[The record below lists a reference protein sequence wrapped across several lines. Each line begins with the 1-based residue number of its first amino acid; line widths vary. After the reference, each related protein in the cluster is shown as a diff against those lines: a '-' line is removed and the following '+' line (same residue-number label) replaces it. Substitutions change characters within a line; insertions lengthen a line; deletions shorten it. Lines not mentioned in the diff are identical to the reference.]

1 MTLVTDVDAGA
12 AAGLRFDRETLGP
25 PPAWPGMRIG
35 LLGGSFNPP
44 HEGHRHIAETA
55 LRRLG
60 LDQVWLVVTPG
71 NPIKAHGDLA
81 ALSERLSATQR
92 MMNHPRIKVTGF
104 EAALP
109 TAYTARTIAFL
120 RRRFPGVRFVWI
132 IGGDNLASFHRW
144 QEWRGI
150 MRGLPVA
157 VLDRPGFRFR
167 AVAAPAAVAFR
178 HARVDEAQAGALALM
193 PPPAWTYLTIPLAD
207 ISSTQLRRQ
216 QRAAA
221 GPTDAA
227 GD

>member
-1 MTLVTDVDAGA
+1 MKLVGEVEAGA
-12 AAGLRFDRETLGP
+12 AAGLRFNRETLGP

-71 NPIKAHGDLA
+71 NPIKERGDLA

-92 MMNHPRIKVTGF
+92 MMKHPRIRVTGF
-104 EAALP
+104 EATLP
-109 TAYTARTIAFL
+109 TAYTARTLDFL

-132 IGGDNLASFHRW
+132 MGGDNLASFHRW

-150 MRGLPVA
+150 MRCLPIA
-157 VLDRPGFRFR
+157 VLDRSGFRFR
-167 AVAAPAAVAFR
+167 AMASPAALAF
-178 HARVDEAQAGALALM
+178 ARARIDEAQAGALAGLH
-193 PPPAWTYLTIPLAD
+193 PPAWTYVTIPLAD
-207 ISSTQLRRQ
+207 ISSTQLRS
-216 QRAAA
+216 QRRAD
-221 GPTDAA
+221 DA
-227 GD
+227 

>member
-1 MTLVTDVDAGA
+1 MKLVGEVEAA
-12 AAGLRFDRETLGP
+12 AAGLRFNRETLGP
-25 PPAWPGMRIG
+25 PPALPGMRIG

-44 HEGHRHIAETA
+44 HKGHRHIAETA

-71 NPIKAHGDLA
+71 NPIKERGDLA

-92 MMNHPRIKVTGF
+92 IIEHPRIRVTGF
-104 EAALP
+104 EGTLP
-109 TAYTARTIAFL
+109 TAYTARTLDFL
-120 RRRFPGVRFVWI
+120 HRRFPGVRFVWI
-132 IGGDNLASFHRW
+132 MGGDNLASFHRW

-150 MRGLPVA
+150 MRGLPIA

-167 AVAAPAAVAFR
+167 AMASPAAISFAG
-178 HARVDEAQAGALALM
+178 ARIDEAQAGALARLH
-193 PPPAWTYLTIPLAD
+193 PPAWTYLTIPLAD

-216 QRAAA
+216 RRADGASM
-221 GPTDAA
+221 DVA

>member
-1 MTLVTDVDAGA
+1 MALVSDVEAGA
-12 AAGLRFDRETLGP
+12 TAGLRFDRETLGP

-109 TAYTARTIAFL
+109 TAYTARTIAFVK
-120 RRRFPGVRFVWI
+120 RRFPGVRFVWI
-132 IGGDNLASFHRW
+132 MGGDNLATFHRW

-150 MRGLPVA
+150 VRSLPIA
-157 VLDRPGFRFR
+157 VLDRPGFRF
-167 AVAAPAAVAFR
+167 PAMGSPASVQFR
-178 HARVDEAQAGALALM
+178 RARVDETQAGALAFM
-193 PPPAWTYLTIPLAD
+193 RPPAWTYLTIPLAD
-207 ISSTQLRRQ
+207 ISSTQLRQ
-216 QRAAA
+216 QRGATQGHAPA
-221 GPTDAA
+221 S

>member
-1 MTLVTDVDAGA
+1 MTLVTDVEAGA
-12 AAGLRFDRETLGP
+12 AAGLRFNRETLGP
-25 PPAWPGMRIG
+25 PPAFPGMRIG

-44 HEGHRHIAETA
+44 HLGHRHIAETA

-81 ALSERLSATQR
+81 ALSERLSAAQR
-92 MMNHPRIKVTGF
+92 MMDHPRIKVTGF

-109 TAYTARTIAFL
+109 SAYTARTLDFL
-120 RRRFPGVRFVWI
+120 HRRFPGVRFVWI
-132 IGGDNLASFHRW
+132 MGGDNLANFHRW

-150 MRGLPVA
+150 MRSLPIA

-167 AVAAPAAVAFR
+167 AIASPAAVTFGG
-178 HARVDEAQAGALALM
+178 ARMDEAQAGALALM
-193 PPPAWTYLTIPLAD
+193 RPPAWSYLTIPLAE

-216 QRAAA
+216 RQ
-221 GPTDAA
+221 GVSVA